1 MAGRRSGDGVRERGF
16 IALPVGAYAA
26 IGAAVVIA
34 GLGIAVK
41 VQTSR
46 LAAVKAEHAGFVAQ
60 VKAIGEAAE
69 KAAKLKEAEDLKR
82 KEDADAE
89 TARVRRD
96 LAGVYD
102 AYKRLRDSPS
112 RRTFSEAGG
121 TSASPARACL
131 DAAAANRALQ
141 AFDAGVAGL
150 LEEGDRAIVDINTAR
165 RWAKR

>member
-1 MAGRRSGDGVRERGF
+1 M
-16 IALPVGAYAA
+16 IPLPPTAYAA
-26 IGAAVVIA
+26 LGAVLVIG
-34 GLGIAVK
+34 GLGVALK

-46 LAAVKAEHAGFVAQ
+46 LDAAKAEYAAFVAQ
-60 VKAIGEAAE
+60 TKAIGEAAE
-69 KAAKLKEAEDLKR
+69 KAAKLKEAADLKR

-121 TSASPARACL
+121 TAASPARACL

>member
-1 MAGRRSGDGVRERGF
+1 M
-16 IALPVGAYAA
+16 IPIPPTAYAA
-26 IGAAVVIA
+26 LGAVLVIS
-34 GLGIAVK
+34 GLGVALK
-41 VQTSR
+41 VQTAR
-46 LAAVKAEHAGFVAQ
+46 LDAAKAEYAAFVAQ
-60 VKAIGEAAE
+60 TKAVGEAAE
-69 KAAKLKEAEDLKR
+69 KAAKLKEAEDKKR

-121 TSASPARACL
+121 TAASPARACL

-150 LEEGDRAIVDINTAR
+150 LEEGDRAIVDVNTAR
-165 RWAKR
+165 RWAKQ

>member
-1 MAGRRSGDGVRERGF
+1 M
-16 IALPVGAYAA
+16 IPLPPTAYAA
-26 IGAAVVIA
+26 LGAVLVIG
-34 GLGIAVK
+34 GLGVALK

-46 LAAVKAEHAGFVAQ
+46 LDAVKAEYAAFVAQ
-60 VKAIGEAAE
+60 TKAIGEAAE
-69 KAAKLKEAEDLKR
+69 KAAKLKEAADLKR

-121 TSASPARACL
+121 TAASPARACL

>member
-1 MAGRRSGDGVRERGF
+1 MRSRGF
-16 IALPVGAYAA
+16 IALPIWAYAA

-46 LAAVKAEHAGFVAQ
+46 LEAVKAEYAGFVAQ
-60 VKAIGEAAE
+60 VKAAGDAQNAKAAAE
-69 KAAKLKEAEDLKR
+69 DKANKER
-82 KEDADAE
+82 KEKADAE
-89 TARVRRD
+89 NKRLRSD
-96 LAGVYD
+96 LAGLYD

-121 TSASPARACL
+121 TAASPARACL

-150 LEEGDRAIVDINTAR
+150 LEEGDRAIVDVNTAR
-165 RWAKR
+165 RWAKQ